1 MTRKNKI
8 LLTIVCSLLVGA
20 VCSVSTDFRILLR
33 KNDRSSYVK
42 ENEVETTLINGD
54 GSLTV
59 ILSDEGGADEGRFV
73 NRLRLTLL
81 PREEKPLKLR
91 AVVHLSTGESFTLSD
106 FNPLYVKQQVFR
118 IRRDRVKSVD
128 IIPEEGRFTTGDVQ
142 VDNAFHWNVYL
153 FLAGVFLSL
162 PLFVIGFFRGT
173 GDDAGF
179 LRKAFLLLSLTAGL
193 TIIAVLPSG
202 KVGND
207 EETHL
212 QAVLQIASFP
222 SNELHVSQ
230 GVMNQVTVTEYNHPD
245 ALPKGSLEKAEYE
258 KRLSQDADYK
268 DGVLSPG
275 FYVLPERVLSYL
287 PMAAAVKIAKGF
299 SLPWSFLLR
308 AARLANLLLYAALIY
323 AALRVLPEGHLLMA
337 LIALFPENLFL
348 ASTVSYDPYV
358 TGFLFLGSAFLV
370 RLLRVPYADE
380 RKFLRDYLLMTLS
393 FFIGCLPKAVYA
405 PLVLSAIPVLFR
417 QFPDR
422 KKRAVFI
429 GISLA
434 AFLLAVLLFIAPT
447 LIAPPD
453 TGDTRGSAEVS
464 EASQIG
470 FILGN
475 PLLYAGILLRQ
486 MVTWIPQCMLG
497 PDCSTFM
504 GHLVNG
510 STEFQGLYVPYL
522 LLLLFL
528 TLPGFIDSVRKGKE
542 NGECLRTID
551 RIYLLFLCFGVSVLI
566 WTSMYV
572 AYTKPGALWID
583 GVQGRY
589 FIPLLFLIYFSIA
602 GKGKG
607 AFRHGSLVRTGRIWY
622 DSYLAVIAILT
633 GASVLFS
640 VVIPYCL

>member
-1 MTRKNKI
+1 MTRKSKI
-8 LLTIVCSLLVGA
+8 LLTIVCALLVGA
-20 VCSVSTDFRILLR
+20 VFSVSTDFRILLR
-33 KNDRSSYVK
+33 KNDRSSYVT
-42 ENEVETTLINGD
+42 ESEVETVLIHGD

-59 ILSDEGGADEGRFV
+59 IFSDEGNDGEGRFV

-91 AVVHLSTGESFTLSD
+91 AVVHLSAGEQFTLSD

-118 IRRDRVKSVD
+118 ICRDRVKSVD
-128 IIPEEGRFTTGDVQ
+128 IIPEAGRFTTGDVQ
-142 VDNAFHWNVYL
+142 VDNAFHWNAWL

-162 PLFVIGFFRGT
+162 PLFYIGFFRGT
-173 GDDAGF
+173 GEAAVF
-179 LRKAFLLLSLTAGL
+179 LRKTFLLLSLTAGL
-193 TIIAVLPSG
+193 TIIAILPSG

-212 QAVLQIASFP
+212 QAVLKIASFP
-222 SNELHVSQ
+222 SNELHVSP
-230 GVMNQVTVTEYNHPD
+230 GVMNQVMVTEYNHPE
-245 ALPKGSLEKAEYE
+245 ALPKGALEKAEYE
-258 KRLSQDADYK
+258 KKLSQDADYK
-268 DGVLSPG
+268 TGVLSPD
-275 FYVLPERVLSYL
+275 FHVLPERVLSYL

-299 SLPWSFLLR
+299 SLPWSLLLR
-308 AARLANLLLYAALIY
+308 AARLANLLFYVALIWT
-323 AALRVLPEGHLLMA
+323 ALRVLPEGHLLMV

-370 RLLRVPYADE
+370 RLLRVPYEDD
-380 RKFLRDYLLMTLS
+380 RKFLRDYLLMTAS
-393 FFIGCLPKAVYA
+393 FLIGCLPKAVYA
-405 PLVLSAIPVLFR
+405 PLVFSALPVLFR
-417 QFPDR
+417 QFQDKR
-422 KKRAVFI
+422 KRAVFI

-434 AFLLAVLLFIAPT
+434 AFLFAVLLFIAPT

-475 PLLYAGILLRQ
+475 PLLYTGILLRQ
-486 MVTWIPQCMLG
+486 MIVWIPQCMLG

-510 STEFQGLYVPYL
+510 STEFKGFYLPYL
-522 LLLLFL
+522 ILLLSL
-528 TLPGFIDSVRKGKE
+528 TLPGLYRTVRTGTKE
-542 NGECLRTID
+542 GGALRTVD
-551 RIYLLFLCFGVSVLI
+551 RLFLLFLCFGVSVLI

-572 AYTKPGALWID
+572 AFTKPGALWID

-602 GKGKG
+602 GTGKG
-607 AFRHGSLVRTGRIWY
+607 SFRQGSIVRNGRIWY
-622 DSYLAVIAILT
+622 DSYLAVIAVLT